1 MVKSNT
7 EYTEEDLT
15 NETINKAPP
24 HLEGPFGFPGLRSDI
39 EALERNMF
47 GGLSR
52 MMDAVEEMTKGFFGD
67 LGRPSIFEQEPSADS
82 RRVPDRFF
90 SKEDVPT
97 KPSNESAYG
106 EFAGKVADV

>member
-1 MVKSNT
+1 MLKSNT
-7 EYTEEDLT
+7 EYTEEDVT
-15 NETINKAPP
+15 SETINKAPP
-24 HLEGPFGFPGLRSDI
+24 HLEGPFGFPGLHSDI

-52 MMDAVEEMTKGFFGD
+52 MMDAVEDMTKEFFGE

-82 RRVPDRFF
+82 RRVPE
-90 SKEDVPT
+90 EDVPT
-97 KPSNESAYG
+97 KPSNESDYS